1 MRSEADLYL
10 TLILYLRQ
18 GFACWSETGGSYIP
32 QAGPKN
38 AVQLRLEF
46 GLQCHRLL
54 TFSTPPCLFLSR
66 PLSSCRR
73 LASVRFLA
81 GQLSTLSLFH
91 VRTFMVCFP

>member
-18 GFACWSETGGSYIP
+18 GFACWSETGGSYVP

-46 GLQCHRLL
+46 G
-54 TFSTPPCLFLSR
+54 
-66 PLSSCRR
+66 
-73 LASVRFLA
+73 
-81 GQLSTLSLFH
+81 
-91 VRTFMVCFP
+91 